1 MLGRVWAALS
11 TQLARGLT
19 SCKQD
24 LTTHS
29 DATDVTYFAQV
40 RTIVLSQVTKNV
52 VRLLRHLVQLRL
64 PLEDLQS
71 CQPPVMRQP
80 PVALQIWHS
89 KPECYLVM
97 SSLQSSRLKSQLRH
111 LQQRMPAHR
120 IQLREDQH
128 AQSSHLNALRTMQ
141 TFSS

>member
-1 MLGRVWAALS
+1 MR
-11 TQLARGLT
+11 
-19 SCKQD
+19 
-24 LTTHS
+24 S

-52 VRLLRHLVQLRL
+52 TRLIRHLVQLRL
-64 PLEDLQS
+64 PPEDLQS

-89 KPECYLVM
+89 KPACYLVM
-97 SSLQSSRLKSQLRH
+97 SSLQSSRLKSQLRQ
-111 LQQRMPAHR
+111 LQQCMPAHR
-120 IQLREDQH
+120 IQLREGQH
-128 AQSSHLNALRTMQ
+128 TQSSHLSALHTMQ